1 MKDYP
6 AAFAHLKTEA
16 EKKFEIFKAHNTGKP
31 VICPPIKPR
40 SIAEYDVPGAHF
52 NPTELNLQ
60 EGLTEKEW
68 MAVGRAVAH
77 IGQSTHWWIGVAAI
91 WFPGVREKSELR
103 SSPAVHRDHAI
114 FVWVAYVSKRFPPA
128 RRVAALTFSHHFVV
142 ASFPPD
148 VADRLLAEALELGLT
163 ARQIRK
169 HGEEEWGGKQKLKG
183 EVLKKVRVFLMP
195 SAYEKL
201 QEHAGSMPGEPSSRK
216 SATSF
221 SRAGPLNGTRTD
233 VKGIPGKRK

>member
-1 MKDYP
+1 M
-6 AAFAHLKTEA
+6 EA

-77 IGQSTHWWIGVAAI
+77 IGQSTHWWIGDLLQYGFRAYGKKVSFDLAQQCTGTTRT
-91 WFPGVREKSELR
+91 FLYTVS
-103 SSPAVHRDHAI
+103 
-114 FVWVAYVSKRFPPA
+114 YVSKRFPPA
-128 RRVAALTFSHHFVV
+128 RRVAALTFFHHFVV

-169 HGEEEWGGKQKLKG
+169 HGEEECGKQKLKG

-201 QEHAGSMPGEPSSRK
+201 QEHAGSMPVSSFIAQICDEFLTGRPVERYANGRK
-216 SATSF
+216 
-221 SRAGPLNGTRTD
+221 RHP
-233 VKGIPGKRK
+233 RKAEMQEEMESEGL